1 MANYTYLDT
10 QVNKAIKDN
19 APAVYFQ
26 TIMNQFDSKI
36 AEIGNIM
43 DIDALNDNI
52 AENALPPEIINMTVN
67 DYDDFLSQ
75 RRHLMSRMIEEYY
88 KHL

>member
-1 MANYTYLDT
+1 
-10 QVNKAIKDN
+10 
-19 APAVYFQ
+19 
-26 TIMNQFDSKI
+26 MNQFDSKI

-43 DIDALNDNI
+43 DMDALNDNI

>member
-1 MANYTYLDT
+1 MDLLIKNGTIVTAKGSYMAD
-10 QVNKAIKDN
+10 VAVKDE
-19 APAVYFQ
+19 
-26 TIMNQFDSKI
+26 KI